1 MRKYRVARRRLKSRE
16 KRTSDFIYLLTEFI
30 MIPTFVKK
38 HITRL
43 QNWQPRR
50 GVSNCHQSRGVVL
63 MPAWFCVGLRAM
75 RPPNNQSLTRLAATL
90 PPAPTAPT
98 SSLAQQRS
106 QHWLRPPSRRA
117 AKLWHV
123 GFASILLNYPSDQES
138 FSRSWID
145 KLPGPVFRR
154 HARRRD
160 LEARQWR
167 GTPVTKM
174 RRGKSN

>member
-1 MRKYRVARRRLKSRE
+1 
-16 KRTSDFIYLLTEFI
+16 
-30 MIPTFVKK
+30 
-38 HITRL
+38 
-43 QNWQPRR
+43 
-50 GVSNCHQSRGVVL
+50 
-63 MPAWFCVGLRAM
+63 M

-98 SSLAQQRS
+98 SPLAQQRC

-123 GFASILLNYPSDQES
+123 GFASILLNYPPGQKS

-160 LEARQWR
+160 LEVGNGEGRPLPKCVEENQINVSFAFWQRGFTRCAVLLPGCPSTARTQRKARIARWAKRGVQWQVAVFEMTFR
-167 GTPVTKM
+167 YWRQSIIFV
-174 RRGKSN
+174 NDICI